1 MTALLEA
8 PPTTDYVA
16 PRYHYVPDKLGDFGD
31 EIVDMMGL
39 FGRDLDP
46 EQRDAV
52 ADLSSYNA
60 HGWVSLES
68 GVKEAR
74 QNGKTAGT
82 ILPVAL
88 YDLFHLRPGRVCW
101 TAHRFKTARGTFE
114 DLMGSEEAPGLLER
128 APEYMR
134 KIRRI
139 NRSHGEEGIYL
150 RNGGS
155 LEFLARENAGTG
167 RGLGGKRNILDEAL
181 ILKGGLIGGLIPT
194 LAAQPWAHV
203 NYAGSAAFATDDSEH
218 WRNLTKRGRYA
229 QPGQRF
235 IWLEWCAPGGWGT
248 NPCDLKDECPHDG
261 RLGCKYPQ
269 CEMGLDCPHTLTAP
283 NCMLDNLEYR
293 RMANHSLGKVR
304 EGGTGI
310 SVQYVQDERQA
321 MARLPREFGRER
333 LGLDEE
339 PPLVEI
345 AGGIDLDQFAKLGNS
360 RVLPP
365 SESDQMA
372 VVVDM
377 PPDRSEINVALAWIA
392 TDPVTQETRP
402 AVMIHT
408 LPGRRWL
415 PEDDSDPVGFLDW
428 LTGRESDE
436 DAGDDGVEG
445 LLQKADLL
453 ELAIQAGGPAGSLI
467 KPLGIRGADAW
478 PTFDVKPLT
487 TQECAQAVGHWLDS
501 VKDAAFWHLAQDSVV
516 NAQTGATLRKY
527 GDALMWAREDLSN
540 ISPLI
545 AATLALH
552 RLYTEGD
559 GGGPNLY

>member
-1 MTALLEA
+1 MTGLLEA
-8 PPTTDYVA
+8 PPLVA
-16 PRYHYVPDKLGDFGD
+16 PRYRYVPEKLGDFGD
-31 EIVDMMGL
+31 EIIDMMGL
-39 FGRDLDP
+39 FGRELDP
-46 EQRDAV
+46 EQQLAV

-60 HGWVSLES
+60 GGWVSLES

-74 QNGKTAGT
+74 QNGKTAAVV
-82 ILPVAL
+82 LPVAL
-88 YDLFHLRPGRVCW
+88 FDLFHLRPGRVCW

-114 DLMGSEEAPGLLER
+114 DLMGSDEAPGLLER
-128 APEYMR
+128 APEYLK
-134 KIRRI
+134 KIRRV

-167 RGLGGKRNILDEAL
+167 RGLGGKRNVLDEAL

-203 NYAGSAAFATDDSEH
+203 NYASSAGFATEASDH
-218 WRNLTKRGRYA
+218 LRTLTRRGRYA
-229 QPGQRF
+229 KAGDRF

-261 RLGCKYPQ
+261 RLGCRYPM

-304 EGGTGI
+304 AGGTGI

-321 MARLPREFGRER
+321 MAALPREFGRER

-345 AGGIDLDQFAKLGNS
+345 AGGIDLDQFAKLANT
-360 RVLPP
+360 RLLPP
-365 SESDQMA
+365 TEVDQMA

-377 PPDRSEINVALAWIA
+377 PPDRSEVNVGVAWIA

-402 AVMIHT
+402 AVMVHT
-408 LPGRRWL
+408 LPGRRWI
-415 PEDDSDPVGFLDW
+415 PEDPDAEPVGLLDW
-428 LTGRESDE
+428 LAGRDPDPDTDDE
-436 DAGDDGVEG
+436 GVTG

-467 KPLGIRGADAW
+467 KPLNIRGADAW
-478 PTFDVKPLT
+478 PAFEVKGLS

-501 VKDAAFWHLAQDSVV
+501 VKDAAFWHLGQDSVV
-516 NAQTGATLRKY
+516 GAQTSAVLRKY

-540 ISPLI
+540 ISAII

-552 RLYTEGD
+552 RLFTEGD
-559 GGGPNLY
+559 GGGPNLF